1 MKRTFWFEPLV
12 SFVMGGRWCRR
23 RSIYSNTGEGC
34 WQWLA
39 RVEVEDRWWWLG
51 LFEFFYFLIYFGKLS
66 KKRLKIIF
74 EFNRCVYG
82 KFLSVDY
89 RWSKKNGTEDLDSKD
104 AWLLLWN
111 CVMFLRPTKKHVVE
125 RRFTQKRKKK
135 LKKKKKYQFISFGS

>member
-74 EFNRCVYG
+74 EFNRCVCG

-89 RWSKKNGTEDLDSKD
+89 RWSKKNGTEDLDSEV

-111 CVMFLRPTKKHVVE
+111 CVMFLRQRLRNMSWSAALHTHTHTK
-125 RRFTQKRKKK
+125 KKK
-135 LKKKKKYQFISFGS
+135 LKKKKY